1 MSPRILPER
10 RGTRVAPM
18 SKRLG
23 TDKPEF
29 WEEIYQGGRA
39 GWDLGGPTPTFIRLL
54 QSDLISSGRMLVT
67 CAGRGHDARAFARHG
82 FQVDAVEFAP
92 EPVRDMQALADPAA
106 PVRIV
111 QADLFTLSHELDGQ
125 YDYVLEYTCYCAI
138 NPARRPDYA
147 DLIAR
152 VLKPR
157 GILIALIFP
166 TTPKPGG
173 PPFYAPIDQVMDLF
187 QSRGFKVLRQET
199 PGDSVPQRK
208 DSEEL
213 LIMQKQDEVSR

>member
-1 MSPRILPER
+1 
-10 RGTRVAPM
+10 M
-18 SKRLG
+18 SKQVDL
-23 TDKPEF
+23 DKPEF

-39 GWDLGGPTPTFIRLL
+39 GWDLGGPTPAFLRLL
-54 QSDLISSGRMLVT
+54 ESGLLPPGKMLVT

-82 FQVDAVEFAP
+82 FRVDAVEFAA
-92 EPVRDMQALADPAA
+92 EPVRDMQALADPDA
-106 PVRIV
+106 PVRVV
-111 QADLFTLSHELDGQ
+111 QSDLFTLSHELNGQ

-138 NPARRPDYA
+138 NPARRPEYA
-147 DLIAR
+147 DLISR
-152 VLKPR
+152 LLKPQ

-166 TTPKPGG
+166 TTAKPGG
-173 PPFYAPIDQVMDLF
+173 PPFYAPVSQVLELF

>member
-1 MSPRILPER
+1 MAKQLDINN
-10 RGTRVAPM
+10 
-18 SKRLG
+18 
-23 TDKPEF
+23 PEF
-29 WEEIYQGGRA
+29 WEEVYQGGRA
-39 GWDLGGPTPTFIRLL
+39 GWDLGGPTPAFVRLL
-54 QSDLISSGRMLVT
+54 ASGEFAPGRMLVT

-82 FQVDAVEFAP
+82 FQVDAVEFAA
-92 EPVRDMQALADPAA
+92 EPVRDMRALAEPNA

-138 NPARRPDYA
+138 NPARRPEYA

-152 VLKPR
+152 LLKPR

-166 TTPKPGG
+166 TTDKPGG
-173 PPFYAPIDQVMDLF
+173 PPFYAPIAQVLDLF
-187 QSRGFKVLRQET
+187 QTRGFKVVQRET

-213 LIMQKQDEVSR
+213 LILQKQDVSR

>member
-1 MSPRILPER
+1 MDQR
-10 RGTRVAPM
+10 RHLSGLLAP
-18 SKRLG
+18 
-23 TDKPEF
+23 
-29 WEEIYQGGRA
+29 
-39 GWDLGGPTPTFIRLL
+39 
-54 QSDLISSGRMLVT
+54 GRMLVT

-82 FQVDAVEFAP
+82 FQVDAVEFAA
-92 EPVRDMQALADPAA
+92 EPIRDMRALADPNA
-106 PVRIV
+106 PVRVV

-138 NPARRPDYA
+138 NPARRPEYA

-152 VLKPR
+152 LLKPS

-166 TTPKPGG
+166 TTPQPVG
-173 PPFYAPIDQVMDLF
+173 PPFYAPLTQVMDLF

-208 DSEEL
+208 DSEAL
-213 LIMQKQDEVSR
+213 LILQKSGEVKNE